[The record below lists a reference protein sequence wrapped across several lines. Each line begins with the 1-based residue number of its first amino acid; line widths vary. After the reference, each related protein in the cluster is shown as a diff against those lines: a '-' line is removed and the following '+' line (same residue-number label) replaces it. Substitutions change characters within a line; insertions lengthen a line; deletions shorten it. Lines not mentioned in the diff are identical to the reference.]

1 MACHFFHAGEG
12 EEGAL
17 KERLGKVFQFL
28 KEVRAESRRVTWAS
42 RREIMAATAVVLIV
56 VFLSA
61 LYLGIVDL
69 ILSALIRVV
78 LG

>member
-1 MACHFFHAGEG
+1 
-12 EEGAL
+12 L